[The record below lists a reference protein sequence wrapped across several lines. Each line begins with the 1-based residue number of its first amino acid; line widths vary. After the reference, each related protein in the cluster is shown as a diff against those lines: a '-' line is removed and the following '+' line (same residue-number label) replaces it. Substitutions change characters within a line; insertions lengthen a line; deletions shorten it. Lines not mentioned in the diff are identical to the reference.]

1 MISIKNFSKSFDNLK
16 VIDDLSFDVKKG
28 EIFAYLGANGSGKTT
43 TLRAL
48 LGIYAA
54 DSGELLIKGKPYS
67 TEISNLLGYLP
78 EERGLYLESKVLDT
92 MTYFGNLKG
101 LTLLDSKKWS
111 EKYLEEVG
119 LADKANEKIKNLSS
133 GQQQKIQ
140 LGITII
146 NKPKLLILD
155 EPTKGL
161 DPVNRDLLMEK
172 LLELH
177 SEGATILF
185 SSHQMEEVE
194 KIADSVLMLKDG
206 KAALYGDLEEIKK
219 SFGENIIKLRFRGRL
234 PRKTKFYEAKVEKNT
249 AQLIPKD
256 GVKNNDILKFLIKND
271 VKIINFDLSSPS
283 LHEIFVQISKSD
295 YEK

>member
-101 LTLLDSKKWS
+101 LTLLDSKNWS

>member
-1 MISIKNFSKSFDNLK
+1 MISIKNFSKSFDSLR
-16 VIDDLSFDVKKG
+16 VIEDLSFDVKEG

-67 TEISNLLGYLP
+67 TELSNLLGYLP
-78 EERGLYLESKVLDT
+78 EERGLYLESKVLET

-101 LTLLDSKKWS
+101 LTLSESKSWS
-111 EKYLEEVG
+111 ENYLDEVG
-119 LADKANEKIKNLSS
+119 LFDKANEKIKNLSS

-177 SEGATILF
+177 SDGATILF

-206 KAALYGDLEEIKK
+206 KAALYGDLEDIKK
-219 SFGENIIKLRFRGRL
+219 SFGENIIKLRFKGRL

-249 AQLIPKD
+249 AELVPKE
-256 GVKNNDILKFLIKND
+256 GVQNNDILKFLIKND

>member
-1 MISIKNFSKSFDNLK
+1 MISIQNFSKSFDSLK
-16 VIDDLSFDVKKG
+16 VIDDLFFDVKKG

-54 DSGELLIKGKPYS
+54 DSGKLLIKGKPYS
-67 TEISNLLGYLP
+67 TEMSNLLGYLP
-78 EERGLYLESKVLDT
+78 EERGLYLESKVLET

-101 LTLLDSKKWS
+101 LTLSESKTWS

-119 LADKANEKIKNLSS
+119 LGEKANEKIKNLSS

-206 KAALYGDLEEIKK
+206 KAAIYGDLEDVKK

-234 PRKTKFYEAKVEKNT
+234 PRRTKLYEAKVEKNT
-249 AQLIPKD
+249 AELTPKE
-256 GVKNNDILKFLIKND
+256 GVDNNDILKFLIRND

>member
-1 MISIKNFSKSFDNLK
+1 MISIRNFSKSFDDLK
-16 VIDDLSFDVKKG
+16 VIDDLTFDVKKG

-67 TEISNLLGYLP
+67 TEMSNILGYLP
-78 EERGLYLESKVLDT
+78 EERGLYLESKVLET

-101 LTLLDSKKWS
+101 LSLLDSKNWS
-111 EKYLEEVG
+111 ENYLEEVG
-119 LADKANEKIKNLSS
+119 LVDKANEKIKNLSS

-161 DPVNRDLLMEK
+161 DPVNRDLLMDK

-194 KIADSVLMLKDG
+194 KIADSVLMLKEG

-219 SFGENIIKLRFRGRL
+219 SFGDNTIKLHFRGKL

-249 AQLIPKD
+249 AELTPKE
-256 GVKNNDILKFLIKND
+256 GVKDNEILKFLIEND
-271 VKIINFDLSSPS
+271 VNIISFALSSPS
-283 LHEIFVQISKSD
+283 LHEIFVQVSKFD